1 MSNLKTTK
9 AMELKG
15 IRRILDIY
23 ENKKCYSVWVGG
35 IEVNDYYLT
44 KDKAIILA
52 DEYKNEDYETR
63 IRKEI

>member
-1 MSNLKTTK
+1 
-9 AMELKG
+9 MELKG

-23 ENKKCYSVWVGG
+23 ETKKCYSVWVGG

-52 DEYKNEDYETR
+52 DEYKNEGYKTN

>member
-1 MSNLKTTK
+1 
-9 AMELKG
+9 MELKG

-23 ENKKCYSVWVGG
+23 ETKKCYSVWVGG

-52 DEYKNEDYETR
+52 DEYKNEGYKTN
-63 IRKEI
+63 IRKEV

>member
-1 MSNLKTTK
+1 M
-9 AMELKG
+9 
-15 IRRILDIY
+15 

-35 IEVNDYYLT
+35 MEVNDYYLT

-52 DEYKNEDYETR
+52 DEYKNESYETS

>member
-1 MSNLKTTK
+1 MV
-9 AMELKG
+9 LKG

-23 ENKKCYSVWVGG
+23 ETKKCYSVWVGG
-35 IEVNDYYLT
+35 VEVNDYYLT

-52 DEYKNEDYETR
+52 DEYKNEGYKTN